1 MNYYNP
7 LVALWLQ
14 GPAGQQQAQL
24 SAFVASQ
31 FNELLEA
38 VYGLF
43 HVPVADVARAFRSDD
58 FRLVPLLRL
67 PVNVVVVCQW
77 TWMCDPDRGPNV
89 HANQAGYFVIAL
101 TLAATL
107 H

>member
-7 LVALWLQ
+7 LVALWLEPGGQ
-14 GPAGQQQAQL
+14 GLAQQ
-24 SAFVASQ
+24 SAFVAAQ
-31 FNELLEA
+31 FNDLLET

-43 HVPVADVARAFRSDD
+43 HVAVADVARAFHADD
-58 FRLVPLLRL
+58 FRLIPGIGL

-77 TWMCDPDRGPNV
+77 TWACAPPPRGPNV
-89 HANQAGYFVIAL
+89 HANQIGYFVIAL
-101 TLAATL
+101 TLAGAL